1 MTKKTLKREEER
13 WTDSFLRGPVESKG
27 FLVASR
33 LQPEIGDAAVLGAR
47 RGRGQRGREAE
58 GVGRMVARGG
68 RRRRGRRGREAEE
81 AAGSRVMEDGRIEG
95 RGWRGRYVATC
106 TLDRG
111 VQPQRGKVG
120 RHSTRLQRGRG
131 AARRQH
137 HSTCNPFHPHD
148 RFLFSCERLFIS
160 FVILVRTFLVFFGR
174 GRNLRDRKFRC
185 FLFYILVEF
194 KLGFL
199 SFFFLKKKLF
209 ISYRVIVAIIGIRI
223 CRS

>member
-1 MTKKTLKREEER
+1 M
-13 WTDSFLRGPVESKG
+13 
-27 FLVASR
+27 ASR

-58 GVGRMVARGG
+58 GVGGMVAGG
-68 RRRRGRRGREAEE
+68 GWRGRWGREAEE

-95 RGWRGRYVATC
+95 RGRCGRYVATC

-137 HSTCNPFHPHD
+137 HSTCNAFHSQP
-148 RFLFSCERLFIS
+148 CRLFRVVGGVSDYFILS
-160 FVILVRTFLVFFGR
+160 FFFCYCLVILVRMFSENGR
-174 GRNLRDRKFRC
+174 
-185 FLFYILVEF
+185 E
-194 KLGFL
+194 
-199 SFFFLKKKLF
+199 
-209 ISYRVIVAIIGIRI
+209 GI
-223 CRS
+223 

>member
-148 RFLFSCERLFIS
+148 RFLFSCERLFYLFCYFS
-160 FVILVRTFLVFFGR
+160 ENVS
-174 GRNLRDRKFRC
+174 C
-185 FLFYILVEF
+185 FLWEG
-194 KLGFL
+194 KE
-199 SFFFLKKKLF
+199 SK
-209 ISYRVIVAIIGIRI
+209 
-223 CRS
+223 RSKI